1 MRDNDKLYD
10 RVISLE
16 KEVTRLQAKL
26 DNLEI
31 KERNSNNNSSK
42 KGKQKIE
49 IGVYIDSKKKPF
61 YKGKVVEIWPGE
73 YWIYIET
80 KDGTKKKARQ

>member
-1 MRDNDKLYD
+1 MRDNDKLYN

-31 KERNSNNNSSK
+31 KERKSNNNSSK

-49 IGVYIDSKKKPF
+49 IRVYIDSKKKTF
-61 YKGKVVEIWPGE
+61 L
-73 YWIYIET
+73 
-80 KDGTKKKARQ
+80 